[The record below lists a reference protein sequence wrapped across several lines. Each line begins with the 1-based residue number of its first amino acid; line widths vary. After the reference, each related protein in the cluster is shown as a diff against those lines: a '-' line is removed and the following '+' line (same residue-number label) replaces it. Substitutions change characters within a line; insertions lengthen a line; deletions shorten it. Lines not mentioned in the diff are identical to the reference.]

1 MLEDP
6 VIREYLRKLINDEG
20 LKIIASVPDGGEI
33 TDDEIAEKSKISLYS
48 VRRTL
53 FALYEKRMAEYR
65 RERND
70 ENGWLTYFWKLNFN
84 DIDFILENETHKLA
98 KNLKQRLEF
107 ERENVFYTCKNDGK
121 RFIFDVATK
130 TDFRCPECASKTPPV
145 SSQLEH
151 FDNEM
156 TVFAIEKR
164 LTKLNGKK

>member
-1 MLEDP
+1 MNTLEDP
-6 VIREYLRKLINDEG
+6 VIREYLRKLISDEG
-20 LKIIASVPDGGEI
+20 LKIVESVPDSGEI
-33 TDDEIAEKSKISLYS
+33 TDDEIAQKSKISLYS

-70 ENGWLTYFWKLNFN
+70 ENGWLTYFWKLNFS
-84 DIDFILENETHKLA
+84 DIESILENETGKLA
-98 KNLKQRLEF
+98 RNLKQRLEF
-107 ERENVFYTCKNDGK
+107 ERGNVFYACKNDGK

-130 TDFRCPECASKTPPV
+130 TDFRCPDC

-164 LTKLNGKK
+164 LTKLNGKN

>member
-1 MLEDP
+1 MNTLEDP
-6 VIREYLRKLINDEG
+6 VIREYLRKLISDEG
-20 LKIIASVPDGGEI
+20 LKIVESVPDAGEI
-33 TDDEIAEKSKISLYS
+33 TDDQIAEKSKISLYS

-70 ENGWLTYFWKLNFN
+70 ENGWLTYFWKLNFD
-84 DIDFILENETHKLA
+84 DIGFILENETSKLA
-98 KNLKQRLEF
+98 RNLKQRLEF

-130 TDFRCPECASKTPPV
+130 MDFRCPEC

-164 LTKLNGKK
+164 LTKLNGKN